1 MVFVTPTTT
10 EVLQWEGLHLFHFE
24 SSTCSKKVRTVL
36 ALKELSCTL
45 HHVDLTTHENKTE
58 YFLGINPRGLVPV
71 LVHDGKVIV
80 ESNDIVQYLD
90 DAFGPESSIPT
101 RRLGDANT
109 ETALAAED
117 ALHMAMR
124 TLTFSFRI
132 PSALGRVP
140 DDRLALYKDRGAN
153 VEGSGQDHGE
163 QIAFWT
169 AYNENGGCSG
179 DAIVQAYDAIRA
191 AFDGL
196 ENELNG
202 AAPRQQSDD
211 AFAAR
216 VRPGDD
222 GGSGA
227 QYLST
232 AADALSL
239 TDVVWFPTV
248 RRVFLCGYDLRRHP
262 SLWAWHE
269 RMRAHAAIAPFVE
282 PMGGLGNA
290 FYVWQYLTGTT
301 LEKFVEAHRRSQ
313 PFRLKV

>member
-1 MVFVTPTTT
+1 MLPEHDGERPWESTPAPTPAVVVRPAAPTPAVEPAAAAPTPAVAPAAAAVTPAVPAPAPPA
-10 EVLQWEGLHLFHFE
+10 E
-24 SSTCSKKVRTVL
+24 
-36 ALKELSCTL
+36 
-45 HHVDLTTHENKTE
+45 KT
-58 YFLGINPRGLVPV
+58 
-71 LVHDGKVIV
+71 
-80 ESNDIVQYLD
+80 
-90 DAFGPESSIPT
+90 
-101 RRLGDANT
+101 
-109 ETALAAED
+109 
-117 ALHMAMR
+117 
-124 TLTFSFRI
+124 
-132 PSALGRVP
+132 
-140 DDRLALYKDRGAN
+140 
-153 VEGSGQDHGE
+153 
-163 QIAFWT
+163 
-169 AYNENGGCSG
+169 
-179 DAIVQAYDAIRA
+179 RA
-191 AFDGL
+191 AGL
-196 ENELNG
+196 PPVVTPG
-202 AAPRQQSDD
+202 DTVVVPASTPDD

-269 RMRAHAAIAPFVE
+269 RMRAHQAIAPFVE

-301 LEKFVEAHRRSQ
+301 LEKFVEAHRQAQ

>member
-1 MVFVTPTTT
+1 M
-10 EVLQWEGLHLFHFE
+10 
-24 SSTCSKKVRTVL
+24 
-36 ALKELSCTL
+36 
-45 HHVDLTTHENKTE
+45 
-58 YFLGINPRGLVPV
+58 
-71 LVHDGKVIV
+71 
-80 ESNDIVQYLD
+80 
-90 DAFGPESSIPT
+90 
-101 RRLGDANT
+101 
-109 ETALAAED
+109 
-117 ALHMAMR
+117 
-124 TLTFSFRI
+124 
-132 PSALGRVP
+132 
-140 DDRLALYKDRGAN
+140 
-153 VEGSGQDHGE
+153 
-163 QIAFWT
+163 
-169 AYNENGGCSG
+169 
-179 DAIVQAYDAIRA
+179 
-191 AFDGL
+191 

-202 AAPRQQSDD
+202 VAPRLQSDD

-269 RMRAHAAIAPFVE
+269 RMRAHAAIVPFVE

-301 LEKFVEAHRRSQ
+301 LEKFVEAHRRAQ

>member
-1 MVFVTPTTT
+1 
-10 EVLQWEGLHLFHFE
+10 
-24 SSTCSKKVRTVL
+24 
-36 ALKELSCTL
+36 
-45 HHVDLTTHENKTE
+45 
-58 YFLGINPRGLVPV
+58 
-71 LVHDGKVIV
+71 
-80 ESNDIVQYLD
+80 
-90 DAFGPESSIPT
+90 
-101 RRLGDANT
+101 
-109 ETALAAED
+109 
-117 ALHMAMR
+117 MAMR

-140 DDRLALYKDRGAN
+140 DDRLALYKDRGAS

-169 AYNENGGCSG
+169 AYNQNGGCSG

>member
-90 DAFGPESSIPT
+90 DAFGPESPIPT
-101 RRLGDANT
+101 RRLSDANT

-140 DDRLALYKDRGAN
+140 DDRLALYKDRGASLQGN
-153 VEGSGQDHGE
+153 GQDHGE

-169 AYNENGGCSG
+169 AYNKT
-179 DAIVQAYDAIRA
+179 A
-191 AFDGL
+191 
-196 ENELNG
+196 
-202 AAPRQQSDD
+202 
-211 AFAAR
+211 AAR
-216 VRPGDD
+216 ATPSSKPMTRSARP
-222 GGSGA
+222 
-227 QYLST
+227 ST
-232 AADALSL
+232 D
-239 TDVVWFPTV
+239 WK
-248 RRVFLCGYDLRRHP
+248 
-262 SLWAWHE
+262 
-269 RMRAHAAIAPFVE
+269 M
-282 PMGGLGNA
+282 N
-290 FYVWQYLTGTT
+290 
-301 LEKFVEAHRRSQ
+301 
-313 PFRLKV
+313 

>member
-36 ALKELSCTL
+36 ALKELNCTL

-90 DAFGPESSIPT
+90 GAFGPDSPIPT
-101 RRLGDANT
+101 RRLSDANT
-109 ETALAAED
+109 ETALSAED

-140 DDRLALYKDRGAN
+140 DDRLALYKDRGAS
-153 VEGSGQDHGE
+153 VEGGGQDHGE

-169 AYNENGGCSG
+169 AYNQNGGCSG

-202 AAPRQQSDD
+202 AQ
-211 AFAAR
+211 F
-216 VRPGDD
+216 
-222 GGSGA
+222 
-227 QYLST
+227 LST

>member
-1 MVFVTPTTT
+1 
-10 EVLQWEGLHLFHFE
+10 
-24 SSTCSKKVRTVL
+24 
-36 ALKELSCTL
+36 
-45 HHVDLTTHENKTE
+45 
-58 YFLGINPRGLVPV
+58 
-71 LVHDGKVIV
+71 
-80 ESNDIVQYLD
+80 
-90 DAFGPESSIPT
+90 
-101 RRLGDANT
+101 
-109 ETALAAED
+109 
-117 ALHMAMR
+117 MAMR

-140 DDRLALYKDRGAN
+140 DDRLALYKDRGASVAGN
-153 VEGSGQDHGE
+153 GQDHGE

-169 AYNENGGCSG
+169 SYNENGGCSG

-196 ENELNG
+196 ENELN
-202 AAPRQQSDD
+202 
-211 AFAAR
+211 
-216 VRPGDD
+216 
-222 GGSGA
+222 GA